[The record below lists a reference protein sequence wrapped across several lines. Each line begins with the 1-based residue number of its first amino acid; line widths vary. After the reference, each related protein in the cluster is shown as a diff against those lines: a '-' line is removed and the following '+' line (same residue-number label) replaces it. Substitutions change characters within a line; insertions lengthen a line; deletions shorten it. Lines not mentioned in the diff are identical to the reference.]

1 MTSCAF
7 IDFIQVL
14 KPWLNDN
21 YIKQAQI
28 TAEGKFTILFVDGGQ
43 QEYQVTD
50 CSASDL
56 EEAIQLL
63 SSNGVHIT
71 KESC

>member
-1 MTSCAF
+1 MTSCSF

-21 YIKQAQI
+21 YIKQARI
-28 TAEGKFTILFVDGGQ
+28 AAGGKFTIMFVDGGQ
-43 QEYQVTD
+43 QEYHVAD

-63 SSNGVHIT
+63 GANGVHIT
-71 KESC
+71 NESC